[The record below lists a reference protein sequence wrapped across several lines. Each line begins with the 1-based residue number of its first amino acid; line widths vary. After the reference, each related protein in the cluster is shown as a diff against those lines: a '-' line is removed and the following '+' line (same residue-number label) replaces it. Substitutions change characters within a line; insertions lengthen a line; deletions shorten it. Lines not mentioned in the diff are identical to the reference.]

1 MYLTHR
7 HGGNFISRLTLR
19 IMCFDSKPGC
29 GTPALFAGISN
40 LYGIKK
46 NGYTGLTTDM
56 LFSNSSAWEDLLP
69 GHKTTLDTMYT
80 MTIPYEA
87 LGVTKEYVKN
97 NGIGIMH
104 VSTYGASGITS
115 IPADE
120 SMYDVASEAYS
131 QDPSSTAEKEDSDI
145 ITADL
150 ARLGG
155 KGDNPDPVDELSLNF
170 GADRSAPQLNTTQLK
185 LEAIAAGGQAPYK

>member
-80 MTIPYEA
+80 MTIPYKA
-87 LGVTKEYVKN
+87 LGVTKKYVKN

-115 IPADE
+115 IPAEVEEGDTVLLSVDAVDE
-120 SMYDVASEAYS
+120 NGKSDTLKYTFEVNDGTVLAKDSKDSEAAWES
-131 QDPSSTAEKEDSDI
+131 
-145 ITADL
+145 
-150 ARLGG
+150 
-155 KGDNPDPVDELSLNF
+155 F
-170 GADRSAPQLNTTQLK
+170 
-185 LEAIAAGGQAPYK
+185 

>member
-29 GTPALFAGISN
+29 GTPALFAEISN

-120 SMYDVASEAYS
+120 
-131 QDPSSTAEKEDSDI
+131 
-145 ITADL
+145 
-150 ARLGG
+150 
-155 KGDNPDPVDELSLNF
+155 LSLNF